1 MKKALGVDIDLYM
14 LKVLR
19 QLYPMVRDE
28 RKERAI
34 HPQARR

>member
-1 MKKALGVDIDLYM
+1 MKKALGVNIDLYM

-19 QLYPMVRDE
+19 QLDRMLRDK
-28 RKERAI
+28 RKETVV